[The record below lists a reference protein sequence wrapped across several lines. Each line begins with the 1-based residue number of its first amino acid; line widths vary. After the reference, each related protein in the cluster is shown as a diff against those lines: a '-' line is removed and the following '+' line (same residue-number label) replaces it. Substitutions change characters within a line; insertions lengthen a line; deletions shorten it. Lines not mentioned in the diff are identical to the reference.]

1 MRNIVIYLLCSIFL
15 MATFSF
21 GASAAS
27 NTFNITELEGKYKT
41 QGRTELVDGTL
52 YMDWSA
58 SGIEFKANCSGDV
71 SIKVNSNRI
80 NTNAKYG
87 LYFTVIVDGVAQYE
101 DQRIPEDNHADRW
114 TSNSTNYPFKIE
126 KSGESEF
133 TIAKN
138 LSSGTHTFEIYTQ
151 TEADKGAFGIKSI
164 TLNGE
169 FLTPNANNDLYIEFV
184 GDSITAGLGNISTG
198 GQDAPLYQDA
208 TRGWAYLTAKKLNA
222 DWSVIAQSGI
232 TASNGIGW
240 AGKNSISMQ
249 TVYPKWRYFSNNSKD
264 YGFSRKAD
272 VVVLGLGTN
281 DVRTYSGKKTLDDV
295 KSEFKN
301 MINLIKT
308 HNPNAKIVCIYGMM
322 TQNYE
327 MNDTE
332 YFVCGAVDELGG
344 ADKGLY
350 TLKLPK
356 NTAGGQ
362 GHPNLAIQPDY
373 ANRVAGFIQDIIKP
387 TSSQTPTQSTPQGTT
402 GSRPNNSQNSVGTG
416 NSTANSNVNNTSQ
429 NVDNTSSSA
438 NGTNPGGQQ
447 QGSQSGSNIEGNNSI
462 QNPSD
467 NTQNE
472 AIEVIEDDNTGSK
485 MKLSTII
492 IIVVMAVCAIAI
504 GVLLFFSSKFKNT

>member
-1 MRNIVIYLLCSIFL
+1 MRNIVLYLLCSIFL

-27 NTFNITELEGKYKT
+27 NTFSITELEGKYKT
-41 QGRTELVDGTL
+41 QGRTELVNGTL
-52 YMDWSA
+52 FMDWSA

-80 NTNAKYG
+80 NTGAKYG
-87 LYFTVIVDGVAQYE
+87 LYFTVIVDGVVQYE
-101 DQRIPEDNHADRW
+101 NQRIPEDNHADRW

-169 FLTPNANNDLYIEFV
+169 FLSPNANNDLYIEFV

-222 DWSVIAQSGI
+222 DWSIIAQSGI

-240 AGKNSISMQ
+240 SGKNSISMQ

-272 VVVLGLGTN
+272 VVVLALGTN
-281 DVRTYSGKKTLDDV
+281 DVRTYSGKKTRDEV

-322 TQNYE
+322 TQNGE

-344 ADKGLY
+344 ADTGLY

-362 GHPNLAIQPDY
+362 GHPNLETQPIY
-373 ANRVAGFIQDIIKP
+373 AQKVADFIKGITKP
-387 TSSQTPTQSTPQGTT
+387 VTNPSESQSRPSGTTKPNTNSSQNPGNVGGSTTNTDTNNTPQDVGNT
-402 GSRPNNSQNSVGTG
+402 SDSANSQ
-416 NSTANSNVNNTSQ
+416 
-429 NVDNTSSSA
+429 
-438 NGTNPGGQQ
+438 QQ
-447 QGSQSGSNIEGNNSI
+447 ENESGSNVIGNNNLSSPNASTDT
-462 QNPSD
+462 Q
-467 NTQNE
+467 NTQSE
-472 AIEVIEDDNTGSK
+472 AVEVIEDDNTGSK

-504 GVLLFFSSKFKNT
+504 GVLLFFSSKFKNA